1 MAFGSACAFCAEIA
15 ELRRSPRFPF
25 RVVGTRTLF
34 SAPQART
41 LPGDLMISACSAQ
54 KAVVTRPRT
63 FAINPHPD
71 SHRHSTAGTGQTEQK
86 KSVFCSEIERGRMRN
101 AVRGHVC
108 DHNRA
113 SSLMAGRV
121 ALPIRWA
128 DPLGRSVGQPIRICL
143 DLAIEK
149 ESCLRTI
156 LSQSDVIRNMN
167 IEIGQGCCDGSK

>member
-1 MAFGSACAFCAEIA
+1 
-15 ELRRSPRFPF
+15 
-25 RVVGTRTLF
+25 
-34 SAPQART
+34 
-41 LPGDLMISACSAQ
+41 
-54 KAVVTRPRT
+54 
-63 FAINPHPD
+63 
-71 SHRHSTAGTGQTEQK
+71 
-86 KSVFCSEIERGRMRN
+86 
-101 AVRGHVC
+101 
-108 DHNRA
+108 
-113 SSLMAGRV
+113 MAGRV